1 MGVSGD
7 DTDSLERNSWD
18 ESRLDHQRSNTMR
31 IGLKYITPVLAA
43 GAAAVAIA
51 AAPTAAAASTPAQPA
66 VIATAPTAPADHVV
80 QVDDHHGGD
89 HGGWG
94 WGHR

>member
-1 MGVSGD
+1 
-7 DTDSLERNSWD
+7 
-18 ESRLDHQRSNTMR
+18 
-31 IGLKYITPVLAA
+31 
-43 GAAAVAIA
+43 
-51 AAPTAAAASTPAQPA
+51 

-94 WGHR
+94 WGDHGGWGWGHR